1 MSRAELM
8 EIGDALEPRARQ
20 LVKRWAFLL
29 YGVVAY
35 AAFIGTTLYA
45 IGFVA
50 GVVVPRSVDAGEPV
64 APFTKALGVNVALL
78 AIFGVQHSVMARK
91 GFKEAWTRVVPR
103 PIERSTYVLASSACL
118 ALLFLL
124 WHPIPRV
131 VWSVESTA
139 GRIALVAVAVLG
151 WLVALFS
158 TFLINHFELFGLRQV
173 YLAARRA
180 EPRPPRFTTPLLYR
194 LVRHPLYLGFILAF
208 WAAPT
213 MTVGHLVFAL
223 GMLGYILVGIQ
234 LEERDLVREF
244 GNRYLAYRGQVRALV
259 PLPRAKPGQRETP
272 PQTESG
278 AVSCRA
284 PGSRTG

>member
-1 MSRAELM
+1 M
-8 EIGDALEPRARQ
+8 EVGSARKPRGRQ
-20 LVKRWAFLL
+20 LVKWWAFLL
-29 YGVVAY
+29 HGVVAY
-35 AAFIGTTLYA
+35 TAFIGTTLYA

-50 GVVVPRSVDAGEPV
+50 GVVVPRSIDAGGPV
-64 APFTKALGVNVALL
+64 ASFTTALGVDVALL
-78 AIFGVQHSVMARK
+78 TLFAVQHSVMARK
-91 GFKEAWTRVVPR
+91 RFKEAWTRVVPR
-103 PIERSTYVLASSACL
+103 PIERSTYVLLSSACL
-118 ALLFLL
+118 ALMFLL
-124 WHPIPRV
+124 WHPIPRL
-131 VWSVESTA
+131 VWSVGSGA
-139 GRIALVAVAVLG
+139 SKVALVAVAVLG

-158 TFLINHFELFGLRQV
+158 TFLVNHFELFGLRQV
-173 YLAARRA
+173 YLAARRT

-244 GNRYLAYRGQVRALV
+244 GARYLAYREQVRALV
-259 PLPRAKPGQRETP
+259 PIPRAVPGEREAP
-272 PQTESG
+272 LQTESG

>member
-1 MSRAELM
+1 MSRGEL
-8 EIGDALEPRARQ
+8 GDARRPRRQ
-20 LVKRWAFLL
+20 RVKRSAFLL

-50 GVVVPRSVDAGEPV
+50 GVVVPRSVDAGGTV
-64 APFTKALGVNVALL
+64 APFTTALGVNLALL
-78 AIFGVQHSVMARK
+78 VLFGVQHSVMARK
-91 GFKEAWTRVVPR
+91 GFKEAWTRIVPR

-131 VWSVESTA
+131 VWSVESSA
-139 GRIALVAVAVLG
+139 ARIGLVAVAVLG

-158 TFLINHFELFGLRQV
+158 TFLINHLELFGLRQV
-173 YLAARRA
+173 YLATRRT

-194 LVRHPLYLGFILAF
+194 FVRHPLYLGFILAF

-223 GMLGYILVGIQ
+223 GMLGYILAGIQ

-244 GNRYLAYRGQVRALV
+244 GARYVAYREQVRALV
-259 PLPRAKPGQRETP
+259 PIPRAMPGEGETLLRP
-272 PQTESG
+272 ES